1 MDNITF
7 TSRIRPVTK
16 AEFSRVVSSYGN
28 KNFVGYPWTIKESV
42 LSDKAFTK
50 DIADCTVC
58 GITDG
63 LKVLLIHLCPTEKI
77 NFQFNKVTDFIKE
90 KFNLNNPDLQAILVG
105 GKPECTHG
113 ADSYK
118 LFGMFEKFLEDS
130 KIPFSKLKGGM
141 GTKDV
146 AYSSA
151 TDEWI
156 VSNDVFKFPE
166 RNQFKTAQ
174 KAMEEVYNEVKIADC
189 DEVRWI

>member
-16 AEFSRVVSSYGN
+16 AEFSRVVSSYGD
-28 KNFVGYPWTIKESV
+28 KKFVGYPWTLKESV
-42 LSDKAFTK
+42 FSDKAFTK
-50 DIADCTVC
+50 DVADCTVC
-58 GITDG
+58 GLTDG

-77 NFQFNKVTDFIKE
+77 NFQFNKVVDFIKG
-90 KFNLNNPDLQAILVG
+90 KFDLKNPDLQAILIG
-105 GKPECTHG
+105 GKPKCTHG
-113 ADSYK
+113 EDSYK

-130 KIPFSKLKGGM
+130 KIQYSKLKGGM

-146 AYSSA
+146 AYSST

-156 VSNDVFKFPE
+156 IANDVFKFPE
-166 RNQFKTAQ
+166 KNQFKTAQ